1 MAMTVVPDEV
11 LDEVVASVRQLDT
24 TPADRVISAQT
35 EIAELGIDS
44 LAMMSLV
51 TAFEDRWHVNL
62 ADDELLDVV
71 TVDDLVALIVRRL
84 ETRVCPS
91 R

>member
-1 MAMTVVPDEV
+1 MAMTVVPAEV
-11 LDEVVASVRQLDT
+11 LDEVVAAVRLLDT
-24 TPADRVISAQT
+24 TPTDSEISAPT

-51 TAFEDRWHVNL
+51 ATFEERWHVSL

-71 TVDDLVALIVRRL
+71 TVGDLVALIMRRL
-84 ETRVCPS
+84 ETRVWPS